1 VWRVWNDS
9 FSGAGMRAWRTG
21 ENGGGS
27 AVVGVVGVGVAV
39 VVARMLVE
47 IVVFSFGPDDLHV
60 C

>member
-1 VWRVWNDS
+1 MEEVPLLLVS
-9 FSGAGMRAWRTG
+9 L
-21 ENGGGS
+21 
-27 AVVGVVGVGVAV
+27 VLV